1 MKKWKL
7 KIQKMKTQNSKIE
20 ISKIE
25 NTKFKNRKHK
35 IQKSKTQNS
44 NFKSDMCELRV
55 SCVSCVMCVVCV
67 TCVVCVCSMCV
78 SCSTMTLDPLAADD
92 NDSNDCKWSTPQSL
106 LLHVV
111 SERDDTDDGDPM
123 TTTISYRSHSLHWPH
138 RESLTQALPQSFWQV
153 TSEMCTERELL
164 NPQWICQ
171 TNQAPS
177 YVWET
182 CWKKQK
188 RGLCQ

>member
-1 MKKWKL
+1 MKIQKL
-7 KIQKMKTQNSKIE
+7 KIENSKF
-20 ISKIE
+20 KKW
-25 NTKFKNRKHK
+25 KFKNRKHK
-35 IQKSKTQNS
+35 NQISKVTCAS
-44 NFKSDMCELRV
+44 CVCRV

-78 SCSTMTLDPLAADD
+78 SCSTVTLDPLAADD

-138 RESLTQALPQSFWQV
+138 RESLTQTLPH
-153 TSEMCTERELL
+153 RL
-164 NPQWICQ
+164 ICYQ
-171 TNQAPS
+171 CDVYRTLTFKPPVNLS
-177 YVWET
+177 N
-182 CWKKQK
+182 
-188 RGLCQ
+188 